1 MEVWLRPRRPT
12 ARARRRLA
20 GAEWAWLASVSGSRL
35 TSGAWLATKMNE
47 RTIDRYEIDTNDKT
61 AAWVRWVAGATEM
74 RREWAGDGLGTGMA
88 G

>member
-1 MEVWLRPRRPT
+1 
-12 ARARRRLA
+12 
-20 GAEWAWLASVSGSRL
+20 
-35 TSGAWLATKMNE
+35 MNE